1 MEKNEIVKL
10 SAVAEKASEH
20 PLGVAIYEKGKSE
33 FGAIPDPAKFEAIP
47 EGVLRQY
54 SMIRTYILAQ
64 ENL

>member
-33 FGAIPDPAKFEAIP
+33 FGAIPDPA
-47 EGVLRQY
+47 
-54 SMIRTYILAQ
+54 S
-64 ENL
+64 